1 MEQIR
6 VVRTNLKENEET
18 IEELYMRVADGTHF
32 TSFTG
37 TKVQILT
44 QKALPEFLT
53 RIDMAQLQGVWS
65 EYQEQSKLREVWIS
79 EFEEETGGQIIVY
92 V

>member
-1 MEQIR
+1 MKETEERIKLINDSLEPVVVELIR
-6 VVRTNLKENEET
+6 TVRTNLKENEDT
-18 IEELYMRVADGTHF
+18 IEQLFMRLAD
-32 TSFTG
+32 
-37 TKVQILT
+37 
-44 QKALPEFLT
+44 EFLT

-79 EFEEETGGQIIVY
+79 EFEEETGGQLIVY